1 MMVMY
6 MTTDASLFSRND
18 PWLAPHE
25 PDLKRRVQFVADQ
38 RKRLLGQTSL
48 EDFAL
53 GHEYFGLH
61 RTNDGWIIREWA
73 PNATDIYLISEC
85 NDWSELPDYR
95 FSRLEAGKW
104 ELRLPAE
111 KLRHGLLYKL
121 RIHWRGGS
129 GDRLPSYTTYALQ
142 DPSSLVFNA
151 AVWSPPTTYAWQ
163 SASPETTEIP
173 LIYEAHI
180 GMSSEK
186 PEVATYAYFTK
197 NILPRIKKAGYNTV
211 QLMAIAEHPYYGSF
225 GYHVTNFFAV
235 SSRFGTPD
243 DFKKLVDTAH
253 SLGLRVIVDLVHS
266 HAAKNELEG
275 LSRFDGSLHQYFHK
289 GPRGNHPAWDS
300 RVFDYGKSEI
310 AHFLLSNCRFWLDE
324 YRVDGFRFDGI
335 TSMLYTDHGLE
346 RAFTSYDDY
355 FGDDIDLDAL
365 TYLTLASEL
374 AHSIRPDAILIA
386 EDMSGMPGL
395 AAPVSEGGVGF
406 DYRLNMGTPDL
417 WIKTLKEQKDED
429 WDLGHLFHEL
439 TTKRP
444 EEKTISYTE
453 SHDQALVGDK
463 TLLFR
468 LLDSAMYEHM
478 TVNDSDVTTDRG
490 IALIKLLRLLTAAT
504 QNGGYLNFMGNEF
517 GHPEWIDFPRE
528 GNDWSYH
535 YARRQWSLVD
545 NPKLK
550 YHQLAA
556 FDEAMLDLIKQLQ
569 KQCDYV
575 QVSNNDHTLSFMR
588 GDYLFAFNF
597 SPDTSFTDYAFPVK
611 PGSYSLAL
619 TTDAPQFGGHDRI
632 DTSVQYFTRT
642 NTSNTSL
649 LAYLPARSALVLKRQ
664 TD

>member
-1 MMVMY
+1 MMVMH
-6 MTTDASLFSRND
+6 MTNDAPLFSRND
-18 PWLAPHE
+18 PWLTPFESA
-25 PDLKRRVQFVADQ
+25 LKHRMQFVASQ
-38 RKRLLGQTSL
+38 RRRLLGELSL

-53 GHEYFGLH
+53 GHIYFGLH
-61 RTNDGWIIREWA
+61 RTDDGWVIREWA
-73 PNATDIYLISEC
+73 PNATDIYLIGEC
-85 NDWSELPDYR
+85 NDWSRQPEYR
-95 FSRLEAGKW
+95 FTRLDSSKW
-104 ELRLPAE
+104 ELKLPASS
-111 KLRHGLLYKL
+111 LRHGLRYKL
-121 RIHWRGGS
+121 RVHWRGGS
-129 GDRLPSYTTYALQ
+129 GDRLPSYTTYAVQ
-142 DPSSLVFNA
+142 DPDTLIFNA
-151 AVWSPPTTYAWQ
+151 VVWAPETSYSWKSSPPNARDL
-163 SASPETTEIP
+163 P
-173 LIYEAHI
+173 LIYEAHV

-197 NILPRIKKAGYNTV
+197 NVLPRIKKAGYNTV

-444 EEKTISYTE
+444 EEKTISYVE

-468 LLDSAMYEHM
+468 LLDSAIYEHM
-478 TVNDSDVTTDRG
+478 AAADTDLTTDRG
-490 IALIKLLRLLTAAT
+490 IALIKMIRLLTAAT

-550 YHQLAA
+550 YAQLATFDQAMLSVIHQLSASCKYITIS
-556 FDEAMLDLIKQLQ
+556 EQ
-569 KQCDYV
+569 
-575 QVSNNDHTLSFMR
+575 DHVLSFMR
-588 GDYLFAFNF
+588 DDYLFAFNF
-597 SPDTSFTDYAFPVK
+597 SPTSSLTDYALSTK
-611 PGSYSLAL
+611 AGSYELVL
-619 TTDAPQFGGHDRI
+619 TTDSPQFGGHDRI
-632 DTSVQYFTRT
+632 DSSPQYLTHTERK
-642 NTSNTSL
+642 NTIVKV
-649 LAYLPARSALVLKRQ
+649 YLPARSAIVLKRN
-664 TD
+664 

>member
-1 MMVMY
+1 
-6 MTTDASLFSRND
+6 
-18 PWLAPHE
+18 
-25 PDLKRRVQFVADQ
+25 
-38 RKRLLGQTSL
+38 
-48 EDFAL
+48 
-53 GHEYFGLH
+53 
-61 RTNDGWIIREWA
+61 
-73 PNATDIYLISEC
+73 
-85 NDWSELPDYR
+85 ELPDYR

>member
-1 MMVMY
+1 
-6 MTTDASLFSRND
+6 MTNDTPLFSRKD
-18 PWLAPHE
+18 PWLTPFE
-25 PDLKRRVQFVADQ
+25 PVLKRRIQFVTSQ
-38 RKRLLGQTSL
+38 RKRLLGESSL
-48 EDFAL
+48 KDFAL
-53 GHEYFGLH
+53 GHIYFGLH
-61 RTNDGWIIREWA
+61 QTNDGWVIREWA
-73 PNATDIYLISEC
+73 PNATDIYLIGEC
-85 NDWSELPDYR
+85 NDWSQQPEYR
-95 FSRLEAGKW
+95 FTRLDSGKW
-104 ELRLPAE
+104 ELKLPASS
-111 KLRHGLLYKL
+111 LRHGLRYKL
-121 RIHWRGGS
+121 RVHWHGGS
-129 GDRLPSYTTYALQ
+129 GDRLPSYTTYAVQ
-142 DPSSLVFNA
+142 DPDTLIFD
-151 AVWSPPTTYAWQ
+151 AVVWAPEASYSWK
-163 SASPETTEIP
+163 SASPKTKDLP
-173 LIYEAHI
+173 LIYEAHV

-186 PEVATYAYFTK
+186 PEVAAYAYFTK
-197 NILPRIKKAGYNTV
+197 NVLPRIKKAGYNTV

-225 GYHVTNFFAV
+225 GYHVTNFFAI

-300 RVFDYGKSEI
+300 RVFDYGKSEV

-355 FGDDIDLDAL
+355 FGNDIDLDAL

-374 AHSIRPDAILIA
+374 VHSIRPDAVLIA
-386 EDMSGMPGL
+386 EDMSGIPGL

-429 WDLGHLFHEL
+429 WSLGHLFHEL

-444 EEKTISYTE
+444 EEKTISYVE

-478 TVNDSDVTTDRG
+478 AATDANLTTDRG
-490 IALIKLLRLLTAAT
+490 IALIKMIRLLTAAT

-528 GNDWSYH
+528 GNNWSYH

-545 NPKLK
+545 DPKLK
-550 YHQLAA
+550 YAQLAA
-556 FDEAMLDLIKQLQ
+556 FDQAMLSVICRLSAGCK
-569 KQCDYV
+569 YV
-575 QVSNNDHTLSFMR
+575 TISEQDHVLSFMR
-588 GDYLFAFNF
+588 DDYLFAFNF
-597 SPDTSFTDYAFPVK
+597 SPTSSLTDYALSAK
-611 PGSYSLAL
+611 AGSYELVL
-619 TTDAPQFGGHDRI
+619 TTDSPQFGGHDRI
-632 DTSVQYFTRT
+632 DSSTWYPTLTERK
-642 NTSNTSL
+642 NTIVKV
-649 LAYLPARSALVLKRQ
+649 YLPARSAIVLKLRNN
-664 TD
+664 